1 MNNFIYFI
9 TMLLTTILVLFMIGN
24 LYGCAF
30 MVAKETVKVV
40 DIVLDGEP
48 NPDKKRKI
56 LEKQNIKK
64 ESNKKKAQEFYCNK
78 VKDKEKCNE

>member
-30 MVAKETVKVV
+30 MVAKETAKVV
-40 DIVLDGEP
+40 DIVLDGDP
-48 NPDKKRKI
+48 NPDKKIKI
-56 LEKQNIKK
+56 IEKQNIKK
-64 ESNKKKAQEFYCNK
+64 ESNKKKAQEFYCSK
-78 VKDKEKCNE
+78 IKDKEKCNE

>member
-9 TMLLTTILVLFMIGN
+9 TMLMTTILVLFMIGN

-30 MVAKETVKVV
+30 MVAKETAKVV
-40 DIVLDGEP
+40 DIVLDGDP
-48 NPDKKRKI
+48 NPDKKLKI
-56 LEKQNIKK
+56 IEKQNLKK

-78 VKDKEKCNE
+78 VKDPMKCDE